1 MVCVGSRYNTDVAT
15 PRMLCSPAPLACSWR
30 FPCWSRSV
38 QCFLPAEVLCRSPR
52 GTAHSH
58 SDTCSAAVCFGHFC
72 SKFRGFSP
80 LAGYFG
86 GCFWVFVCLWLFVYF
101 TQNTMFKLLQISTE
115 LQHSY
120 LCSPQEF
127 LAFRHLSWRWPNGI
141 ACTQVLTAT
150 QVPEEREGNTRDEHG
165 WAAKFRSRASV
176 DTSSPTVYAGGW
188 SCGC

>member
-1 MVCVGSRYNTDVAT
+1 MLPHLVCSVLQHLWLAAAGSHAGAEAFSAFFQ
-15 PRMLCSPAPLACSWR
+15 PRSLPFPQRHRALPQVIPAVLPSALGISALS
-30 FPCWSRSV
+30 SGG
-38 QCFLPAEVLCRSPR
+38 FLPWLGILGV
-52 GTAHSH
+52 G
-58 SDTCSAAVCFGHFC
+58 FGC
-72 SKFRGFSP
+72 
-80 LAGYFG
+80 L
-86 GCFWVFVCLWLFVYF
+86 FVCGFLFVF

-150 QVPEEREGNTRDEHG
+150 QVPEGCEGNTRDEHG

-176 DTSSPTVYAGGW
+176 DTSSPTVSAGRW
-188 SCGC
+188 SSGF

>member
-1 MVCVGSRYNTDVAT
+1 
-15 PRMLCSPAPLACSWR
+15 MLCSPAPLACSCW

-38 QCFLPAEVLCRSPR
+38 QCFLPAEVSAVPPEAPR
-52 GTAHSH
+52 TPTG
-58 SDTCSAAVCFGHFC
+58 DTCSAAVCFGHFC

-86 GCFWVFVCLWLFVYF
+86 GWFWVFVCLWLFVCF
-101 TQNTMFKLLQISTE
+101 TQNTTFKLLQISTE

-150 QVPEEREGNTRDEHG
+150 QVPEGCEGNTRDEHG

-176 DTSSPTVYAGGW
+176 DTSSPTVSAGRW
-188 SCGC
+188 SCGF